1 MIRDKLFEYTLNTFI
16 EGLENYDETVF
27 RKQETPDCWSLA
39 QLYAHIIIDTNW
51 YFDQLESCFGNI
63 LNLDKNMEE
72 KAKKMLLKNSFSD
85 IKIKGDSYIPVNN
98 SIFINATKKD
108 LRLLLERS
116 RALWKRINNE
126 DLSGKAEHPG
136 FGYLS
141 PMEWYEFAEMH
152 IRHHIRQK
160 ERIEHKIKSS

>member
-72 KAKKMLLKNSFSD
+72 KAKKMLLKNSFPD
-85 IKIKGDSYIPVNN
+85 IKIKGDSYIPVND

-108 LRLLLERS
+108 LRLLLQRS

-136 FGYLS
+136 FG
-141 PMEWYEFAEMH
+141 
-152 IRHHIRQK
+152 
-160 ERIEHKIKSS
+160 